1 MKTLAF
7 QLANWGAAL
16 GMLAGLFEVTIGLFI
31 RAWIGYKEN
40 PFVLGLVTLCLS
52 GLAWL
57 TVRMAQR
64 HPPQTSDGKL
74 ALILGVVLP
83 ASVCFTTVGMLW
95 YLPGI
100 LLSVAASLL
109 IADIWRNRSHN
120 AIQLWRWPGSL
131 GALACLLSFGIAFWN
146 PAFGLFRLIVPVRS
160 DRLILEVLPMD
171 VVRRTVYAFGVT
183 RVETLESGAVMAVY
197 LLIGLGAGVSLLAS
211 LASSRLFARIG
222 GGMSLAGMVL
232 FLWQLPAILLQAN
245 VQSGFSLWPAFGW
258 GWYLSML
265 GTALILLGAFMRQPT
280 TGTFFNSNRL
290 FKRNIL

>member
-7 QLANWGAAL
+7 RLANWGAAL
-16 GMLAGLFEVTIGLFI
+16 GMMAGLFEVTIGLSI

-64 HPPQTSDGKL
+64 HPPQTADGKL
-74 ALILGVVLP
+74 AMILGVVLP
-83 ASVCFTTVGMLW
+83 AGVCFTTVGMLW

-109 IADIWRNRSHN
+109 IADIWRNRPHN

-146 PAFGLFRLIVPVRS
+146 PAFGLFRLIVPVRT

-171 VVRRTVYAFGVT
+171 VLRRTVYAFGMT
-183 RVETLESGAVMAVY
+183 RVETLESGTVMAVY
-197 LLIGLGAGVSLLAS
+197 LLFILGAGVSLLAS

-222 GGMSLAGMVL
+222 GGMSLAGILL

-245 VQSGFSLWPAFGW
+245 FQSAFPLWISFGW
-258 GWYLSML
+258 GWYLSIL
-265 GTALILLGAFMRQPT
+265 GTALILLGAFMREPT
-280 TGTFFNSNRL
+280 IGTFLNSNPL
-290 FKRNIL
+290 SERNIS